1 MLCAE
6 SRRDLGKPTSGIKW
20 VHDTTIQ
27 LYTTSYGTFSLGI
40 STKQHVVCVFFAGK
54 TTVPIFPWGT
64 RRWTMVGMTGWFVDL
79 NWDVRWCNHRQWFL
93 IWIYQTMNLVFS
105 TIWFQHRLNNDI
117 SNVSYVQMMFF
128 SITFQVIP
136 KWPCSVVDAFW
147 GPENERS
154 GGTTLSSMDQT
165 WTAFLGP
172 RLWHVHW
179 RSWWMMDHQWF
190 GFELGGYILLSL
202 MTWRNMLKGILPYP
216 MSYDQWS
223 IWWGSLVNE
232 FAWFDLWFPLKPMAD
247 FAAIRVFPEPV
258 YFFIQGTG
266 KFDGKNHGFRF
277 HFSLQHSQWTY
288 KFP

>member
-1 MLCAE
+1 
-6 SRRDLGKPTSGIKW
+6 
-20 VHDTTIQ
+20 
-27 LYTTSYGTFSLGI
+27 
-40 STKQHVVCVFFAGK
+40 
-54 TTVPIFPWGT
+54 
-64 RRWTMVGMTGWFVDL
+64 MVSDM
-79 NWDVRWCNHRQWFL
+79 
-93 IWIYQTMNLVFS
+93 
-105 TIWFQHRLNNDI
+105 DI
-117 SNVSYVQMMFF
+117 SNNEFGFQHNLVPTSSEQWYIKRFICSDDVF

-202 MTWRNMLKGILPYP
+202 MTWRNLFRGILPYP

-232 FAWFDLWFPLKPMAD
+232 FAWFDLLFPLKPMAD

-258 YFFIQGTG
+258 YSFYTG
-266 KFDGKNHGFRF
+266 NLKIWWEKPWFPL
-277 HFSLQHSQWTY
+277 SLFTAA
-288 KFP
+288 FPMNV